1 MREPFELDGSL
12 LPLIVHTSIGI
23 AVGDRPSGSALLRD
37 ADVAL
42 YQAKAKGKNKYVFFD
57 EKMEAAIGRRLAL
70 EFDLRSALAGHQ
82 FRLVYQPLYA
92 LEDLTIVGVEALL
105 RWEHPTL
112 GLLGPDE
119 FIPALERTGQIRDV
133 GAWVLREACAQM
145 ARWHER
151 GDRLYLAVNV
161 SGRQFDD
168 DALIEQIRAALTASG
183 LAGRWLY
190 IEVTE
195 TALMLD
201 MDAVAR
207 DLHSIKG
214 LGVRIAIDDFGTGYS
229 SLSSLR
235 ELPVDC
241 IKIDQSFVRSISTS
255 DESMAVVRTFIQL
268 GRDLGL
274 KTVAEGVET
283 FEQMDLLRASHI
295 DFVQGFLF
303 SRPLEP
309 EELEAHLLEPRRP
322 AGPRESPQRPHQTD

>member
-1 MREPFELDGSL
+1 MATDSPSSSTSVRRCLTISSGSL
-12 LPLIVHTSIGI
+12 
-23 AVGDRPSGSALLRD
+23 
-37 ADVAL
+37 
-42 YQAKAKGKNKYVFFD
+42 
-57 EKMEAAIGRRLAL
+57 
-70 EFDLRSALAGHQ
+70 
-82 FRLVYQPLYA
+82 YQPLYS
-92 LEDLTIVGVEALL
+92 LDDLTIVGVEALL

-133 GAWVLREACAQM
+133 GAWVLDEACAQV
-145 ARWHER
+145 ALWHER
-151 GDRLYLAVNV
+151 GDRLYLSVNV

-168 DALIEQIRAALTASG
+168 HALIDQIRRALAASG
-183 LAGRWLY
+183 LDGRSLF

-201 MDAVAR
+201 MDSVVR
-207 DLHSIKG
+207 DLDAIKN
-214 LGVRIAIDDFGTGYS
+214 LGVRISIDDFGTGYS

-241 IKIDQSFVRSISTS
+241 IKIDQSFVTSITTS

-283 FEQMDLLRASHI
+283 FEQMDLLRASNV
-295 DFVQGFLF
+295 DYVQGFLF

-309 EELEAHLLEPRRP
+309 KELEAHLLEPRRP
-322 AGPRESPQRPHQTD
+322 AGPQQSPRRPHQAD